1 LDTRRILLA
10 VVLSLAVLLAWQHF
24 FPATPTPPEPATT
37 AAGPDA
43 APGTPPPASTAPA
56 PGATGASGA
65 PGAPPPAA
73 AGGVQAAPAGPPVAA
88 AREEQVVIEDERVRA
103 VFSNRGA
110 QLVSYVL
117 KQHRSEDGKLGL
129 ELVQQRANLPAPF
142 GLVAPGLAPHPLSG
156 ALFAV
161 QERGPRAVSF
171 RYNGPAGTARK
182 RFRFD
187 PNGLF
192 QVEVTVERGAPWR
205 VLLGPG
211 LRNLSSEET
220 ESRYLHRRVA
230 YMTGEGVERL
240 DPMKSGAL
248 RLEAAGLRWA
258 GLEDNYYLAAVVPG
272 RGVERVL
279 VQPLLV
285 QPAPEGGPARFLP
298 VPPEDR
304 ITSEQEKLA
313 REGVVLL
320 EPGAP
325 TLQVTSF
332 WGAKEYYV
340 LRDLPFDLE
349 KSVDLGFFGLLA
361 LPLLAGLHWI
371 HDNIVANYGWAI
383 ILMTVL
389 IKILLLPLTH
399 KSYVSM
405 QKMQKLNP
413 KMQGIREKYRGKM
426 RDKQGRPNLEAQRK
440 MNEELMGLYKSEGVN
455 PAGGCLPML
464 LQLPIL
470 FAFYNLLTAAVE
482 LRNAPWMLWI
492 HDLSTKDPYYVL
504 PIVMAATQ
512 FVQTKM
518 TPMAGDPMQRRIFQ
532 MMPLFMLVFFL
543 PSPSGL
549 VLYWLT
555 NNVLT
560 ILQQGVYNRL
570 RRRQESA

>member
-1 LDTRRILLA
+1 M
-10 VVLSLAVLLAWQHF
+10 VLSLAVLLAWQHF
-24 FPATPTPPEPATT
+24 FPATPTPPTPPST
-37 AAGPDA
+37 AAGGPEAADEA
-43 APGTPPPASTAPA
+43 AAPRAGSPPAPGTPAEAGGVA
-56 PGATGASGA
+56 AR
-65 PGAPPPAA
+65 PPAA
-73 AGGVQAAPAGPPVAA
+73 AVPVAAGPPVTA
-88 AREEQVVIEDERVRA
+88 AREEQVVVEDARFRA

-142 GLVAPGLAPHPLSG
+142 GLVAPGLAPHPLG
-156 ALFAV
+156 GVLFAV
-161 QERGPRAVSF
+161 EERGPKFVSF
-171 RYNGPAGTARK
+171 RFNGPQGTAHK

-192 QVEVTVERGAPWR
+192 EVEVSVPRGTPWR
-205 VLLGPG
+205 LLLGPG
-211 LRNLSSEET
+211 LRNLTSEEA
-220 ESRYLHRRVA
+220 ESRYLLRRAVYLTA
-230 YMTGEGVERL
+230 EGPERL
-240 DPMKSGAL
+240 DPTKDGAR
-248 RLEAAGLRWA
+248 RLDAAGVRWA
-258 GLEDNYYLAAVVPG
+258 GLEDNYYLSAVIPG
-272 RGVERVL
+272 RGSERVL
-279 VQPLLV
+279 LQPLLV
-285 QPAPEGGPARFLP
+285 ERDPAGGAPRFLP
-298 VPPEDR
+298 VPPEDK
-304 ITSEQEKLA
+304 ITSEQEELA
-313 REGVVLL
+313 REYVLLL
-320 EPGAP
+320 EPGGP
-325 TLQVTSF
+325 TAAATSF

-340 LRDLPFDLE
+340 LRNLPFDLE
-349 KSVDLGFFGLLA
+349 KAVDLGFFGVLA

-371 HDNIVANYGWAI
+371 HDNMVANYGWAI

-413 KMQGIREKYRGKM
+413 KMQSIRDKYRGKM
-426 RDKQGRPNLEAQRK
+426 KDKQGRPNLEAQRK

-455 PAGGCLPML
+455 PAGGCLPMV

-512 FVQTKM
+512 FIQTKM

-560 ILQQGVYNRL
+560 ILQQAVYNEL
-570 RRRQESA
+570 RRRREQEA